1 MKFSAKAVHFW
12 LGDPFLLKNDKFD
25 IFVQSLLETT
35 QNEWF
40 LPGNKESGPKSSTF
54 EVKIVKILN
63 SKF

>member
-1 MKFSAKAVHFW
+1 MKFSRKAVHFW
-12 LGDPFLLKNDKFD
+12 LGHPYLLKSDKFD

-54 EVKIVKILN
+54 KVKNVKKMN